1 MILHGSYYIQR
12 NWYGNSPKTN
22 LYFYLKNS
30 NLKQKK
36 KKKNPN
42 KQNQHLIC
50 FFPQNFF
57 FEAKHKLG
65 FWMD

>member
-1 MILHGSYYIQR
+1 MVLITFNATDMVIL
-12 NWYGNSPKTN
+12 PKQISIFIF
-22 LYFYLKNS
+22 FYLKNS